1 MDAQTLESRA
11 IEVTDNSVGDA
22 PMLLELMAQIPAAE
36 PVASVS
42 ADGAY
47 DTRACHEAIAQRGA
61 AAVIPPCKNAQ
72 LWRSQSAGGKGAQR
86 SDAGLQAPGASDLE
100 DVEWLSSAQPGGD
113 QDALLQTTG

>member
-47 DTRACHEAIAQRGA
+47 DTKACHAAIAGRGA
-61 AAVIPPCKNAQ
+61 AAVIPAMQECASLQ
-72 LWRSQSAGGKGAQR
+72 EAGQ
-86 SDAGLQAPGASDLE
+86 GLLE
-100 DVEWLSSAQPGGD
+100 GL
-113 QDALLQTTG
+113 